1 MPKKEYT
8 GLVQPDENTIANKDF
23 KSNNNKIPLS
33 PYKPD
38 ESLVEAVNLAR
49 TINRPLLLTG
59 EPGCGKTKLAYD
71 VHNEVCE
78 EIFEYRVHSD
88 STLIDA
94 IYQYDGLR
102 RLHDVE
108 LLNMHKPHLIEQ
120 ISKEIKHLIRIVKDT
135 VTGKQFEDKANRI
148 SVKINKLILEHQK
161 KITNKDP
168 NKIEDYIRYNSLGQG
183 LQRNTPVIILID
195 EIENASPDFQTD
207 ILRLLDEGRHE
218 IIESGKPITFKQENL
233 FIVVTCNDNKSLSD
247 AFLRRCIFHHIIFP
261 EEENLLEILKVH
273 FERTLQSVL
282 KDRQPIE
289 VLNIAKDYFQ
299 ELRNE
304 NRWIKKPSLSELIDW
319 LDAMILREGIES
331 DFTKE
336 LPFSSTLIKTNE
348 DIEMLENNGYKLS

>member
-1 MPKKEYT
+1 MLKKEYT
-8 GLVQPDENTIANKDF
+8 GSEQPVENATSNKNF
-23 KSNNNKIPLS
+23 TNNNNKIPLA

-38 ESLVEAVNLAR
+38 RTLIEAVNLAR

-71 VHNEVCE
+71 VHYEVGE

-94 IYQYDGLR
+94 IYHYDGLL

-108 LLNMHKPHLIEQ
+108 LLNMHKPHLIKQ
-120 ISKEIKHLIRIVKDT
+120 ISKEIRYLIRIVKDS
-135 VTGKQFEDKANRI
+135 VTGKQFEDKANT
-148 SVKINKLILEHQK
+148 KLDKVNEIIQELK
-161 KITNKDP
+161 TKITNKDP

-183 LQRNTPVIILID
+183 LQKNTPVILLID

-218 IIESGKPITFKQENL
+218 IIESGKFITFKQENL
-233 FIVVTCNDNKSLSD
+233 FIVITCNNNKSLSD
-247 AFLRRCIFHHIIFP
+247 AFLRRCIFHHIKFP
-261 EEENLLEILKVH
+261 EGENLLEILKVH
-273 FERTLQSVL
+273 FEKILQNVL
-282 KDRQPIE
+282 KDRQPKD
-289 VLNIAKDYFQ
+289 VLNITKDHFQ
-299 ELRNE
+299 KLRDE

-319 LDAMILREGIES
+319 VAAMIEKEAIQS

-336 LPFSSTLIKTNE
+336 LPFSGTLIKTNE
-348 DIEMLENNGYKLS
+348 DIEMLENSGYKLS